1 MYQIK
6 SVCFSVLLCGS
17 HRVQALSPLPV
28 ALSLFS
34 FHSHRPS
41 PYWALQAVLYSW
53 SQGTGFVHLHPECVD
68 PARRTLLESVIGWKH
83 CCPSRLCLPPE
94 DRRSPGGTPSCPQLS
109 ERVVRPSQRAL
120 QDDGPEVGG
129 WQETLARVLALVAYT
144 TTCSSCVVTP
154 LLMRPKRDARPQG
167 LSKMPL
173 PPPAP

>member
-1 MYQIK
+1 MWQ
-6 SVCFSVLLCGS
+6 SP
-17 HRVQALSPLPV
+17 SPLPV

-53 SQGTGFVHLHPECVD
+53 SQGTGFVHLHPERVAPLGG
-68 PARRTLLESVIGWKH
+68 PAWEESLVGSTVAH
-83 CCPSRLCLPPE
+83 PRLCWPPE

-129 WQETLARVLALVAYT
+129 WQEALARVLALVACT

-154 LLMRPKRDARPQG
+154 LLMRPERDARPQG
-167 LSKMPL
+167 QSKMPL